1 MKNMEIEDRRDA
13 AGVIYQYVCECWY
26 RMCVGYGGRGE
37 SLKGQFTQKLD
48 TYSRS
53 RFQRFGHKM
62 QIICMNNMT
71 VVWKNCL
78 LIFSV

>member
-1 MKNMEIEDRRDA
+1 MKTWKLKTGGMQRESFISTYASAGIGCVWDME
-13 AGVIYQYVCECWY
+13 
-26 RMCVGYGGRGE
+26 GGGE

-62 QIICMNNMT
+62 QIICMIT
-71 VVWKNCL
+71 
-78 LIFSV
+78 